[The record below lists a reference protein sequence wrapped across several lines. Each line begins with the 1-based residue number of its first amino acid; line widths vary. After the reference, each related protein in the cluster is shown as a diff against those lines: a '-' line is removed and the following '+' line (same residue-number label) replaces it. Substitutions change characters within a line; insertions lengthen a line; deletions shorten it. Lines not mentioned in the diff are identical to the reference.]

1 MKQIDKEL
9 LESVISEARKSP
21 RLRKNY
27 NFHQSLDDKCHR
39 FLNAL
44 EVGTEVPIHHHVTK
58 DETFIVLK
66 GRVRVNTYNDQG
78 EVLESIVLSHED
90 GIFGVDIP
98 KNTWHN
104 VECLETGSVIFEV
117 KEGPFVEHEIDGILE
132 VKTKSLPLRSEQ
144 VEVCDKKRRLPAG
157 EGVRL
162 VTSMIKGGYLSAE
175 SSIHQAVLSAGQT
188 HSIRSGKPYYY
199 RLQEIE
205 ALSKAVRSI
214 GAELLNF
221 QVLDNGDVLSQLLE
235 LRKKVCLPYI
245 FQEYMGKSPSWQK
258 HRISDK
264 AYCRRN
270 GKIYNMLGKFTSDE
284 VSQINDAIRVIAL
297 TLLSIELVSDNPDD
311 AKGCHSPS

>member
-1 MKQIDKEL
+1 M
-9 LESVISEARKSP
+9 
-21 RLRKNY
+21 
-27 NFHQSLDDKCHR
+27 
-39 FLNAL
+39 
-44 EVGTEVPIHHHVTK
+44 
-58 DETFIVLK
+58 
-66 GRVRVNTYNDQG
+66 
-78 EVLESIVLSHED
+78 
-90 GIFGVDIP
+90 
-98 KNTWHN
+98 
-104 VECLETGSVIFEV
+104 
-117 KEGPFVEHEIDGILE
+117 EI
-132 VKTKSLPLRSEQ
+132 K
-144 VEVCDKKRRLPAG
+144 RLPAG

-297 TLLSIELVSDNPDD
+297 TLLSIELVSDNPNNSEMPTQSVDIKSNTKNKSDHCIAETISGTLSSAEGEVSHVDIKPSMPNDD
-311 AKGCHSPS
+311 FGDADLLLYEEMILAEMEQGD